1 MAMSDPNFLLA
12 LFLLIC
18 SGIGTATALVWKL
31 TRVEQSL
38 REAIARSRDEIE
50 ANHAVEARIYNETLM
65 ALRQKISDVELDA
78 ARSYMR
84 RDGYHQMQQ
93 QFSDDMKALREAI
106 DSRFVRME
114 EKIDKIT
121 LR

>member
-1 MAMSDPNFLLA
+1 MSDPNFLLA
-12 LFLLIC
+12 LFLLAC

-50 ANHAVEARIYNETLM
+50 ANHAAETRIYNETLL
-65 ALRQKISDVELDA
+65 ALRQKINDVELDA

-93 QFSDDMKALREAI
+93 QFSDEIKSIRAAI
-106 DSRFVRME
+106 DARFVRME
-114 EKIDKIT
+114 EKIDKISV
-121 LR
+121 R